1 MGHRLA
7 LGHVDPDTGLAGE
20 MADVL
25 YRQGLAIFI
34 NLFMYFNIYLFIYLF
49 LLCLLRYHHY
59 SCLTQ
64 RSGKFFFIFSAL
76 ELFVEYCSYLVFKV
90 LIDL

>member
-49 LLCLLRYHHY
+49 IYLSLN
-59 SCLTQ
+59 
-64 RSGKFFFIFSAL
+64 FIFIQD
-76 ELFVEYCSYLVFKV
+76 V
-90 LIDL
+90 LP